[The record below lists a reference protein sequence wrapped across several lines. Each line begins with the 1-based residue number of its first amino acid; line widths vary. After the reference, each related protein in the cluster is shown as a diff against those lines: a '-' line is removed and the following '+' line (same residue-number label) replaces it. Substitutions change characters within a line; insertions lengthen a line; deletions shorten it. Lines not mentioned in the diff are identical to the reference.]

1 MSSQNHTKVVKRLVL
16 LVVGMFGFGFAMVP
30 LYDVFC
36 DITGLNGKTSNT
48 SAELAKVIDVNRDV
62 TVQFITQNGAGMPWL
77 FEPEINQIVV
87 NPGIMTTVNFRATN
101 LSSNDIVGQAIPSV
115 APGLAANHFNKT
127 ECFCFQEQML
137 KGGETVNM
145 PVTFYVNA
153 ELPKDIKEV
162 TLSYTLYNVTD
173 KVAEVN

>member
-1 MSSQNHTKVVKRLVL
+1 
-16 LVVGMFGFGFAMVP
+16 
-30 LYDVFC
+30 
-36 DITGLNGKTSNT
+36 
-48 SAELAKVIDVNRDV
+48 
-62 TVQFITQNGAGMPWL
+62 
-77 FEPEINQIVV
+77 
-87 NPGIMTTVNFRATN
+87 
-101 LSSNDIVGQAIPSV
+101 
-115 APGLAANHFNKT
+115 
-127 ECFCFQEQML
+127 ML